1 MKIRRRN
8 FQGEV
13 AEENFWPAFTDMI
26 STIALILFFLILLA
40 YIQQIII
47 GRDLESARREIDESH
62 VELAKSEKE
71 LRLLEDELDET
82 MAEVEEGEIML
93 KLSEEQID
101 EQKKIIA
108 SSNREL
114 GELRS
119 KLKGIAL
126 LRLDV
131 LTKVKNAIE
140 SELGTTNEQGQ
151 ELVLIASNGN
161 IVINESLVFDYN
173 SASLKEEGKILISSL
188 ADSFENVLNDS
199 DVRDNID
206 AVTIQGHA
214 DVRGS
219 DSYNRELS
227 SKRAAVVVNYMMDYN
242 SRLSSK
248 YGEYFAATGFSE
260 HRPLVEGDS
269 EAAYSQNRRIEI
281 SLVLK
286 DSNIQDVIDEYLK
299 DTKELLELE

>member
-1 MKIRRRN
+1 MKIRKRN
-8 FQGEV
+8 FKGEV

-40 YIQQIII
+40 YIQQIIV
-47 GRDLESARREIDESH
+47 GRDLEAARREIDESH
-62 VELAKSEKE
+62 VELARAEKE
-71 LRLLEDELDET
+71 LRLLEDDLEET

-93 KLSEEQID
+93 KLSEEQVE

-114 GELRS
+114 GELRA

-131 LTKVKNAIE
+131 LSKVKGAIE
-140 SELGTTNEQGQ
+140 SEVGTTNEEG
-151 ELVLIASNGN
+151 EEMVLIASNGN

-173 SASLKEEGKILISSL
+173 SAAIKEDGKMLIAQL
-188 ADSFENVLNDS
+188 ADSFENVLDDS
-199 DVRDNID
+199 NVRENID

-227 SKRAAVVVNYMMDYN
+227 SKRAAAVVNYMMDSN
-242 SRLSSK
+242 SDLGDK

-260 HRPLVEGDS
+260 HRPLVEGDTE
-269 EAAYSQNRRIEI
+269 EAYRQNRRIEI

-286 DSNIQDVIDEYLK
+286 DSNIQDVIDEYLE
-299 DTKELLELE
+299 DTKELLEQ

>member
-1 MKIRRRN
+1 MKVRKRN
-8 FQGEV
+8 FQSE
-13 AEENFWPAFTDMI
+13 ASEENFWPAFTDMI

-40 YIQQIII
+40 YIQQIIV
-47 GRDLESARREIDESH
+47 GRDLEAARREIDESH

-71 LRLLEDELDET
+71 LRLLEDELEET
-82 MAEVEEGEIML
+82 MAEVEDGEIML
-93 KLSEEQID
+93 KLSEEQIE

-108 SSNREL
+108 SSNKEL

-131 LTKVKNAIE
+131 LSKVKGAIE
-140 SELGTTNEQGQ
+140 SEIGTTNEQGQ
-151 ELVLIASNGN
+151 EMVLIASNGN
-161 IVINESLVFDYN
+161 IVINESLVFDSN
-173 SASLKEEGKILISSL
+173 SASIKDDGKVLISKL
-188 ADSFENVLNDS
+188 AAVFENVLNDK

-214 DVRGS
+214 DERGE

-227 SKRAAVVVNYMMDYN
+227 SKRAASVVNYMMSSN
-242 SRLSSK
+242 SRLSNRYAS
-248 YGEYFAATGFSE
+248 YFAATGFSE
-260 HRPLVEGDS
+260 HRPLVSGSTEEDY
-269 EAAYSQNRRIEI
+269 AQNRRIEI

-299 DTKELLELE
+299 DTQELLDQ